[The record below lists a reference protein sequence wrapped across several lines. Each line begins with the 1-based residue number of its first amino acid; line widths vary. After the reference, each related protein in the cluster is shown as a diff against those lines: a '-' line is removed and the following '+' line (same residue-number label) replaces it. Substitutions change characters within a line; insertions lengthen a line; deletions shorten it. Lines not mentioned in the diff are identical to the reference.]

1 MRNNDFIRVLD
12 ALSKASPYLHTVTT
26 SHLKVKLL
34 DAKPYNLKPLDNKS
48 AVELL
53 QLASPVMTLSDS
65 RTINELLDGIS
76 LALKIVGSL
85 VSEESPSNL
94 VISQL
99 HQNLIET
106 LTPEDIPLNTQ
117 KMHPVLKV
125 SFNYLDISRQ
135 CHSRMCPLFEP
146 FPRIIQ

>member
-1 MRNNDFIRVLD
+1 M
-12 ALSKASPYLHTVTT
+12 
-26 SHLKVKLL
+26 
-34 DAKPYNLKPLDNKS
+34 DAKLYNFKPLDNES

-76 LALKIVGSL
+76 LALKIVGSFI
-85 VSEESPSNL
+85 SEESPSNL

-99 HQNLIET
+99 HQSLIET

-117 KMHPVLKV
+117 KMRPVLKV
-125 SFNYLDISRQ
+125 SFNYLDNATQECTLYLSHFQGSFSEEAALHILSNFTNSTPIRCLRTLSYISLLER
-135 CHSRMCPLFEP
+135 C
-146 FPRIIQ
+146 